1 MSEKPY
7 KLDKLEEISG
17 GDDSFVKEMIDIFL
31 GDVDSNIENLEQYYK
46 EENLDEIGKLAH
58 KIKPTID
65 LLGIEKIHQ
74 EIRDL
79 RTEAEKGDANDQVF
93 DLIQKVKVAM
103 MKAAEALRKDF

>member
-7 KLDKLEEISG
+7 KLDRLEDISG
-17 GDDSFVKEMIDIFL
+17 GDNAFIKEMIDIFL
-31 GDVDSNIENLEQYYK
+31 GDVDSNIKNFEQYYK
-46 EENLDEIGKLAH
+46 EEKLDDIAKLAH
-58 KIKPTID
+58 KIKPTVD

-103 MKAAEALRKDF
+103 MEAAEALRKDF